1 MTNDSLS
8 MIVLLQLRTEFQHT
22 FMIKWEIK
30 ISTIAPHPTKNGVTS
45 CPPLLEIYN
54 RNRAAT
60 QIKRHTVSK
69 SALSNYDSD
78 VSTKVPCKK
87 EARTGFLPE
96 SKQQGKENPKNK
108 FLRFTS

>member
-1 MTNDSLS
+1 MHNLDKYVPPPRMKVGEQYQKNRPSVTNDYLS

-45 CPPLLEIYN
+45 CPPLIEIYN

-60 QIKRHTVSK
+60 QIKRHTASK
-69 SALSNYDSD
+69 AAPSNYNSD
-78 VSTKVPCKK
+78 VSTKVSC
-87 EARTGFLPE
+87 
-96 SKQQGKENPKNK
+96 
-108 FLRFTS
+108 